1 MTSLEVFQYNISF
14 PWNSFYKRQF
24 SLQLLA
30 DAIVSSNMKAAVKLQ
45 TSVQISL
52 HEDIYRLFSMKDN
65 AWTLLLLYCH
75 LFSFLLLLCYETK
88 YHSSHIEVRIMNA
101 LFKVNLHKNPGKIS

>member
-45 TSVQISL
+45 TSVAN
-52 HEDIYRLFSMKDN
+52 EDIYRLFSMKDN
-65 AWTLLLLYCH
+65 AWTLI
-75 LFSFLLLLCYETK
+75 LFLATLMLWNQISLQ
-88 YHSSHIEVRIMNA
+88 SHWSQNNERLI
-101 LFKVNLHKNPGKIS
+101 

>member
-14 PWNSFYKRQF
+14 AWNSFYKRYF
-24 SLQLLA
+24 SFQLLA

-45 TSVQISL
+45 TSVAN
-52 HEDIYRLFSMKDN
+52 EDIYRLSSMKDN

-101 LFKVNLHKNPGKIS
+101 LFKVNLHKNTGKIS

>member
-45 TSVQISL
+45 TSVAN
-52 HEDIYRLFSMKDN
+52 EDIYRLSSMKDN
-65 AWTLLLLYCH
+65 ARTLLLLYCH

-88 YHSSHIEVRIMNA
+88 YHFSHIEVRIMNA

>member
-30 DAIVSSNMKAAVKLQ
+30 DAIVSSNMKAAVTLQ
-45 TSVQISL
+45 TSVAN
-52 HEDIYRLFSMKDN
+52 EDIYRLFSMKDN

>member
-24 SLQLLA
+24 SFQLLA

-45 TSVQISL
+45 TSVAN
-52 HEDIYRLFSMKDN
+52 EDIYRLSSMKDN

>member
-1 MTSLEVFQYNISF
+1 MTFLEVFQYNISF

-45 TSVQISL
+45 TSVAN
-52 HEDIYRLFSMKDN
+52 EDIYRLSSMKDN

>member
-45 TSVQISL
+45 TSVAN
-52 HEDIYRLFSMKDN
+52 EDIYRLSSMKDN